1 MIRCQ
6 NLSFGYGK
14 DDIFTDFSHDFGRG
28 ISLLRGYSGSG
39 KSTLLKLLAGFLSPK
54 RGKISLPEPWIQP
67 NQVFQ
72 RKGLGFV
79 FQHLNLLPLASVRSN
94 LVMVASLAGMN
105 SKIRETRIDELLE
118 SLQISS
124 LSKRKPS
131 QLSGGQQQR
140 AALGRALVKKPSVL
154 LLDEPTSGLDDKNTE
169 IIKGMITGKLGGANH
184 CIIASHDDRLNEIAD
199 ETIDFDLRLSH

>member
-1 MIRCQ
+1 M
-6 NLSFGYGK
+6 
-14 DDIFTDFSHDFGRG
+14 
-28 ISLLRGYSGSG
+28 
-39 KSTLLKLLAGFLSPK
+39 
-54 RGKISLPEPWIQP
+54 
-67 NQVFQ
+67 
-72 RKGLGFV
+72 
-79 FQHLNLLPLASVRSN
+79 
-94 LVMVASLAGMN
+94 AGMN

>member
-1 MIRCQ
+1 
-6 NLSFGYGK
+6 
-14 DDIFTDFSHDFGRG
+14 
-28 ISLLRGYSGSG
+28 
-39 KSTLLKLLAGFLSPK
+39 
-54 RGKISLPEPWIQP
+54 
-67 NQVFQ
+67 
-72 RKGLGFV
+72 
-79 FQHLNLLPLASVRSN
+79 
-94 LVMVASLAGMN
+94 MVASLAGMN

-169 IIKGMITGKLGGANH
+169 IIKAMITGKLGGANH
-184 CIIASHDDRLNEIAD
+184 CIIASHDDRLYEIAD
-199 ETIDFDLRLSH
+199 ETLDFDLRLSR

>member
-14 DDIFTDFSHDFGRG
+14 DDVFTDFSHDFRRG

-39 KSTLLKLLAGFLSPK
+39 KSTLLKLLAGFLYPK
-54 RGKISLPEPWIQP
+54 RGKIYLPEPWIQP